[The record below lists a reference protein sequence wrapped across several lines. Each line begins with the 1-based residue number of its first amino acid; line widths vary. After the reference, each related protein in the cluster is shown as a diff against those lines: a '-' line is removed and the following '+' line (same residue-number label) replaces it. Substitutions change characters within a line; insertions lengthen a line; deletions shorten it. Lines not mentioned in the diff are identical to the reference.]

1 MEEVHLDTRQE
12 YTRCSKRMDIHE
24 DEDGEKWRKKKRKKK
39 KNSVCAF
46 LMGKKSPCPMVNGWM
61 RGSQWMGRSQDTV
74 AIKDYTGKKEN

>member
-39 KNSVCAF
+39 KKQCVRIFNGQEITLSDGEWLNEGV
-46 LMGKKSPCPMVNGWM
+46 SVNGQIT
-61 RGSQWMGRSQDTV
+61 RYCCNQGLYR
-74 AIKDYTGKKEN
+74 